1 MHPSSQPFGDDIV
14 DLGVHAERT
23 ITVRLS
29 NEIVTLLSSQLY
41 QSPLKAIEELV
52 VNSYDAEASQC
63 KLFVPESSDDP
74 PPTVLVYD
82 DGVGMNAEG
91 LADLWLVGRSHKRD
105 SEVELRAKRKQIGKF
120 GIGKLATYAI
130 ANVVTYVSRC
140 GGAILGVSCNFRAF
154 KENPEGIAPVVL
166 PVIRI
171 DTWERLLASE
181 ILGRACERAGVDLG
195 ALLEPGPDV
204 SWTLVL
210 LEDLKQPIQLGRL
223 RWVLSSAMPLQADF
237 GLTLNGAL
245 VVSSKES
252 IPTVAKFDVAEIA
265 PKRLQAVNKET
276 HEDWHVDSGRLVS
289 TCFPAGLSG
298 TVSVAEKSL
307 HVGKSR
313 DLGRSHGFFVRVRGR
328 LINEEDPLFGLAPLS
343 FQTFNRFRA
352 ELDVDDLDD
361 ILTAQREGVGES
373 AQKHKVLQLLE
384 ELFYEG
390 RDRYEE
396 WKRTQDEEAKRKK
409 EHERTYVPMRLVEHP
424 LADVLSSPTVGDE
437 GGAEA
442 DGSWFYL
449 DIRED
454 ENLGTLVAALNSRE
468 RTKKY
473 RYRYTRTGRTSRLVQ
488 FSPREATFYLNRDHD
503 LVIEYSDEQRCQE
516 LLESIAT
523 AEALLEIYLREH
535 GMRAHVVGQILER
548 RDSLLRGLAN
558 ESRTSVAAL
567 GSFLRE
573 SADDQHDLE
582 VALVSASRGLGFVA
596 KHISGSGEPDGIGR
610 FRDYPDGEKK
620 ITLEAKSSTGTP
632 ALGHLDFAGLREHMS
647 RCEADGCLLVA
658 SSYPGVGKGEAA
670 AVANRAKENRV
681 SCWSVEQ
688 LARVVT
694 AAESRQI
701 GAKQVLDVVL
711 KSFSPGDVTRA
722 VEKLLEEPI
731 WEHQALYREIVRSL
745 QRLEG
750 RLEDMAR
757 SVEHVAVD
765 VSARPEFAK
774 VKQADVESA
783 VRDLAAVSQGAL
795 TIRRGRIMTNVSLEE
810 LERRVAALTGNGGM
824 PRGRGT
830 FRDRIVE

>member
-1 MHPSSQPFGDDIV
+1 MPVRTDRFADGIAA
-14 DLGVHAERT
+14 LGVQADKE

-63 KLFVPESSDDP
+63 KLFVPQPSDDP
-74 PPTVLVYD
+74 PAVLVYD
-82 DGVGMNAEG
+82 DGVGMDADG
-91 LADLWLVGRSHKRD
+91 LSDLWLVGRSRKRD
-105 SEVELRAKRKQIGKF
+105 VEIERRAKRKQIGKF

-130 ANVVTYVSRC
+130 ANNITYISRC
-140 GGAILGVSCNFRAF
+140 GAEILCVSCNFRRF
-154 KENPEGIAPVVL
+154 KEEPHGIAPVVL

-171 DTWERLLASE
+171 DPWTRLLDARV
-181 ILGRACERAGVDLG
+181 LGSACDRAGVDLR
-195 ALLEPGPDV
+195 ALLDPGANV

-210 LEDLKQPIQLGRL
+210 LEDLKRTIQLGRV

-237 GLTLNGAL
+237 RLTLNGDL
-245 VVSSKES
+245 VSSSKER
-252 IPTVAKFDVAEIA
+252 IATVAKFDVIEIS
-265 PKRLQAVNKET
+265 PKRLQSVNKET
-276 HEDWHVDSGRLVS
+276 DEDWHVDNGRLIS
-289 TCFPAGLSG
+289 TSFPEGVSG

-307 HVGKSR
+307 HVGKSG
-313 DLGRSHGFFVRVRGR
+313 DLGRSHGFFVKVRGR
-328 LINEEDPLFGLAPLS
+328 LINEEDPLFGLSPLS
-343 FQTFNRFRA
+343 FQTFNRFRG
-352 ELDVDDLDD
+352 ELYVDDLDD
-361 ILTAQREGVGES
+361 TLTAQREGVGES
-373 AQKHKVLQLLE
+373 PQKQKVLQLLE

-396 WKRTQDEEAKRKK
+396 WRRERDDEAKRRK
-409 EHERTYVPMRLVEHP
+409 EHERTYVPTRLVEHP
-424 LADVLSSPTVGDE
+424 IADVLAIPTVGDE

-442 DGSWFYL
+442 DESWFYL
-449 DIRED
+449 DIGKS
-454 ENLGTLVAALNSRE
+454 ENLGALMAALNAGE
-468 RTKKY
+468 RTKQY

-503 LVIEYSDEQRCQE
+503 LVVEYSDEQRCQE
-516 LLESIAT
+516 LLESMAT
-523 AEALLEIYLREH
+523 AEALLEVYLREH

-558 ESRTSVAAL
+558 ETRTAVAAL

-620 ITLEAKSSTGTP
+620 ITLEAKSSAGTP
-632 ALGHLDFAGLREHMS
+632 TLAHLDFAGLREHMDAY
-647 RCEADGCLLVA
+647 EADGCLLVA
-658 SSYPGVGKGEAA
+658 PSYPGTEKDDRA
-670 AVANRAKENRV
+670 AVAKRAKGTCV

-688 LARVVT
+688 LARVVS
-694 AAESRQI
+694 AVESRQI
-701 GAKQVLDVVL
+701 GAKQVLDIVL
-711 KSFSPGDVTRA
+711 KSFSPGDVTEA
-722 VEKLLEEPI
+722 VGKLLEKPT
-731 WEHQALYREIVRSL
+731 WEHRALYKEIVRSL

-757 SVEHVAVD
+757 TVEHVAVD
-765 VSARPEFAK
+765 VSAKPEFKK
-774 VKQADVESA
+774 VKQADVEGA
-783 VRDLAAVSQGAL
+783 LRDLAAGSQGAL
-795 TIRRGRIMTNVSLEE
+795 AIRKSRIMINVSLEE
-810 LERRVAALTGNGGM
+810 LERRVAALTGNGGV

-830 FRDRIVE
+830 FRDRVDD

>member
-1 MHPSSQPFGDDIV
+1 MHLGSQRFADGIAA
-14 DLGVHAERT
+14 LGVRAERT

-63 KLFVPESSDDP
+63 KLFVPQPADDLP
-74 PPTVLVYD
+74 AVLVYD
-82 DGVGMNAEG
+82 DGVGMDGDG
-91 LADLWLVGRSHKRD
+91 LSDLWLVGRSHKRD
-105 SEVELRAKRKQIGKF
+105 AEVELRARRKQIGKF

-130 ANVVTYVSRC
+130 AKNITYVSRF
-140 GGAILGVSCNFRAF
+140 GEEILGVSCNFGRF
-154 KENPEGIAPVVL
+154 KEEPQGIAPVVL

-171 DTWERLLASE
+171 EPWNNLSDAGV
-181 ILGRACERAGVDLG
+181 LGRTCERAGVDLG

-210 LEDLKQPIQLGRL
+210 LEDLKQAIHLGRL

-237 GLTLNGAL
+237 RLTLNGD
-245 VVSSKES
+245 VVGSSKES
-252 IPTVAKFDVAEIA
+252 IATVAKFDVAAIP
-265 PKRLQAVNKET
+265 PKRLQSVNKET
-276 HEDWHVDSGRLVS
+276 QEDWHVSNGGLVS
-289 TCFPAGLSG
+289 TSFPAGVRG
-298 TVSVAEKSL
+298 IVSVAEKSL

-313 DLGRSHGFFVRVRGR
+313 DLGRSHGFFLKVRGR

-361 ILTAQREGVGES
+361 ILTAQREGVSES
-373 AQKHKVLQLLE
+373 PQKNKVLQLLE

-390 RDRYEE
+390 RDRFEE
-396 WKRTQDEEAKRKK
+396 WRRKQDEEAKRKK
-409 EHERTYVPMRLVEHP
+409 EHERTYVPTRLVEHP
-424 LADVLSSPTVGDE
+424 IADVLSIPTVGDE

-442 DGSWFYL
+442 DESWFYL
-449 DIRED
+449 DVGED
-454 ENLGTLVAALNSRE
+454 ENLGALVAALNTGE

-488 FSPREATFYLNRDHD
+488 FSPKEAIFYLNADHD
-503 LVIEYSDEQRCQE
+503 LVVEYSDEQRCQE

-523 AEALLEIYLREH
+523 AEALLEVYLREH
-535 GMRAHVVGQILER
+535 GVRAHVVGQILER

-558 ESRTSVAAL
+558 ESRTSVTAL
-567 GSFLRE
+567 ESFLRE
-573 SADDQHDLE
+573 SEEDEHDLE
-582 VALVSASRGLGFVA
+582 VALVSASRALGFVA

-620 ITLEAKSSTGTP
+620 ITLEAKSSADTP
-632 ALGHLDFAGLREHMS
+632 TLGHLDFAGLREHVDS
-647 RCEADGCLLVA
+647 YEADGCLLVA
-658 SSYPGVGKGEAA
+658 PSYPGAERGEQA
-670 AVANRAKENRV
+670 AVAVRAKENRV

-688 LARVVT
+688 LARVVS
-694 AAESRQI
+694 AVESRQI
-701 GAKQVLDVVL
+701 GAKQVLDIVL
-711 KSFSPGDVTRA
+711 KSFSPGDVTQA
-722 VEKLLEEPI
+722 VEKLLEKPT
-731 WEHQALYREIVRSL
+731 WEHRALYREIVRSL
-745 QRLEG
+745 RRLEG

-765 VSARPEFAK
+765 VSAKPEFAK
-774 VKQADVESA
+774 VKQADVEDA
-783 VRDLAAVSQGAL
+783 LRDLAAGSQGAL
-795 TIRRGRIMTNVSLEE
+795 AIRRGRIMTNVSLEE
-810 LERRVAALTGNGGM
+810 LERRVAALTGNGGL
-824 PRGRGT
+824 PRGRGA